1 MSMPTFNKSTLAR
14 SVFVVCAALMSVS
27 ATAQVAQ
34 PLSEPAP
41 EPVSTKGVE
50 LKGKAPVNPQTL
62 RVQLPRPQEA
72 VLSNG
77 MRVFLLEDHKL
88 PTFSV
93 QLWFNGGGL
102 ADPPD
107 KRGVAMVAA
116 SQLREGTKHRSSR
129 EIAEQLATLGAS
141 LSSSSGPA
149 SGESVVAVSGLSEY
163 VDQTLAIAADVIR
176 NPTFPSSELDK
187 YRARFLA
194 QLQIRRANPS
204 FQAQEQF
211 MRAIYGEHPG
221 ALVVPTE
228 EVMKQLTRDDLVAFH
243 AARYVPNNSFLI
255 AHGDITLKDLVAT
268 LQRHFG
274 DWPKAEVEKVSLPP
288 PKQPERSRVLL
299 VDRPGS
305 VQTSLWVG
313 SMGIE
318 RDSDDYFAV
327 LVMNHIL
334 GGGPASRLF
343 MNLREDKGYTYG
355 IYSSFTGTTFPG
367 VVVATTDV
375 RTAVTEG
382 AMHELS
388 FELRRIANEPVSA
401 QELVNARRAL
411 IGRFALSL
419 DSPQALMSN
428 LATQKIYGLPD
439 DYWDT
444 YPQRVEAVTPADIQR
459 VARKYYDPDRLQIVA
474 VGDAKQVSEVL
485 AKYGK
490 VETAAPM

>member
-1 MSMPTFNKSTLAR
+1 MNMSILNKSVLAL
-14 SVFVVCAALMSVS
+14 VAAVMFGQVS
-27 ATAQVAQ
+27 AQTSQQ
-34 PLSEPAP
+34 PPAGASP
-41 EPVSTKGVE
+41 KGVE

-62 RVQLPRPQEA
+62 RVQLPKPQET

-77 MRVFLLEDHKL
+77 MRVALLEDHKL
-88 PTFSV
+88 PTFSM

-107 KRGVAMVAA
+107 KRGLATVT
-116 SQLREGTKHRSSR
+116 SSLLREGTKQRSSR
-129 EIAEQLATLGAS
+129 DIAEQLATLGAS
-141 LSSSSGPA
+141 LSASAGPA
-149 SGESVVAVSGLSEY
+149 SGESTVSVTGLSDY
-163 VDQTLAIAADVIR
+163 LDATLALAADVIR
-176 NPTFPSSELDK
+176 HPTFPQAELDK
-187 YRARFLA
+187 FRTRFLA
-194 QLQIRRANPS
+194 QLQIQRANPG

-221 ALVVPTE
+221 ALVVPDE
-228 EVMKQLTRDDLVAFH
+228 AVIERLTSADLAAFH
-243 AARYVPNNSFLI
+243 AARYRPNNALLI
-255 AHGDITLKDLVAT
+255 AHGDITLQQLAAR
-268 LQRHFG
+268 LERHFG
-274 DWPKAEVEKVSLPP
+274 DWPKADLDKVSLPQ
-288 PKQPERSRVLL
+288 PKAPDKPRVLL

-305 VQTSLWVG
+305 VQASLWVG

-318 RDSDDYFAV
+318 RNSDDYFAV

-355 IYSSFTGTTFPG
+355 VYSSFTGTTFPG
-367 VVVATTDV
+367 VVVASTDV

-382 AMHELS
+382 AMHELNQ
-388 FELRRIANEPVSA
+388 ELQRIAGEPVSA
-401 QELVNARRAL
+401 QELTNARRAL

-428 LATQKIYGLPD
+428 VATQKIYRLPA

-459 VARKYYDPDRLQIVA
+459 VAKKYYDRGRLQIVA
-474 VGDAKQVSEVL
+474 VGDAKQI
-485 AKYGK
+485 GK
-490 VETAAPM
+490 VLQRYGSVEPVSAM

>member
-1 MSMPTFNKSTLAR
+1 MNMSRLNKSVLALC
-14 SVFVVCAALMSVS
+14 SALMFVS
-27 ATAQVAQ
+27 AGAQM
-34 PLSEPAP
+34 PLP
-41 EPVSTKGVE
+41 EPESAGVSTKGVE

-62 RVQLPRPQEA
+62 RVQLPKPQEA

-88 PTFSV
+88 PTFSLQV
-93 QLWFNGGGL
+93 WFNGGGL

-107 KRGVAMVAA
+107 KRGVAMVTAN
-116 SQLREGTKHRSSR
+116 QLREGTKHRSSR

-149 SGESVVAVSGLSEY
+149 SGESVVAVTGLSEH
-163 VDQTLAIAADVIR
+163 VDQTLTILADVIR
-176 NPTFPSSELDK
+176 NPTFPAAELDK

-194 QLQIRRANPS
+194 QVQIQRASPG
-204 FQAQEQF
+204 FQAREQF

-228 EVMKQLTRDDLVAFH
+228 EVMQRLTRADLAAFH
-243 AARYVPNNSFLI
+243 ATRYLPNNAFLI
-255 AHGDITLKDLVAT
+255 AHGDISLKDLIAT
-268 LQRHFG
+268 LERHFG
-274 DWPKAEVEKVSLPP
+274 DWPKADFEKVSLPP
-288 PKQPERSRVLL
+288 PRQPTRSRVLL

-382 AMHELS
+382 ALQELS
-388 FELRRIANEPVSA
+388 LELQRIANEPVSE
-401 QELVNARRAL
+401 QELINARRAL

-419 DSPQALMSN
+419 DSPQSLMSN
-428 LATQKIYGLPD
+428 LATQKIYGLPA

-459 VARKYYDPDRLQIVA
+459 VAKKYYDRERLQIVA
-474 VGDAKQVSEVL
+474 VGDASQVGEVL
-485 AKYGK
+485 EKYGK
-490 VETAAPM
+490 VEPATPM